1 MPLSLTAA
9 SPAAHASGLAMLSH
23 QTANPDERPVLPRP
37 VWFLTVGPPARCSFR
52 IVDTKVLAA
61 LVPELLAVHPGI
73 DWEFTETTEGLAVD
87 IRPASDPSRCARI
100 FVSASTEVFSYS
112 FAGYHVAEFAY
123 DLEEKREV
131 LEDKINEAVSAVLGP
146 TQVLLEWA
154 GQEVVRSAISH
165 DAFGEPPA
173 QFTTSFPLSRLW
185 WWVRGRRFRREVV
198 TFPDL
203 AQAE

>member
-23 QTANPDERPVLPRP
+23 QTANPDERPVLSRP

-112 FAGYHVAEFAY
+112 FAGYHVAEFA
-123 DLEEKREV
+123 
-131 LEDKINEAVSAVLGP
+131 
-146 TQVLLEWA
+146 
-154 GQEVVRSAISH
+154 
-165 DAFGEPPA
+165 
-173 QFTTSFPLSRLW
+173 
-185 WWVRGRRFRREVV
+185 
-198 TFPDL
+198 
-203 AQAE
+203 

>member
-1 MPLSLTAA
+1 M
-9 SPAAHASGLAMLSH
+9 
-23 QTANPDERPVLPRP
+23 
-37 VWFLTVGPPARCSFR
+37 
-52 IVDTKVLAA
+52 DTQELEA

-73 DWEFTETTEGLAVD
+73 DWEFTETTDGLVLD

-100 FVSASTEVFSYS
+100 AMSASTEVFGLS

-131 LEDKINEAVSAVLGP
+131 LEDKINEAVAAVLGP

-165 DAFGEPPA
+165 DALGEPSA
-173 QFTTSFPLSRLW
+173 QFTTSFPLPRLW
-185 WWVRGRRFRREVV
+185 WWVRGRRFRREVL
-198 TFPDL
+198 TFPAL
-203 AQAE
+203 AKAE

>member
-1 MPLSLTAA
+1 M
-9 SPAAHASGLAMLSH
+9 
-23 QTANPDERPVLPRP
+23 
-37 VWFLTVGPPARCSFR
+37 
-52 IVDTKVLAA
+52 LAA